1 MIGNEFS
8 QKKIK
13 KNNCTYNTI
22 TYTHLHVTSQ
32 MKKKVNVKA
41 TRTHNESN

>member
-8 QKKIK
+8 QKKIQ
-13 KNNCTYNTI
+13 NNCTYNTI
-22 TYTHLHVTSQ
+22 THTHLHVTSQ
-32 MKKKVNVKA
+32 IKKVNVKA